1 MYILATVT
9 KWSSGRDSKGH
20 ITAREAADG
29 GRYILLNTNRMSEI
43 HRKGIGTAFYFTENP
58 HDPRDGKSYIEV
70 ENNIRDV
77 VTALNT
83 AYTTAYMTLN
93 VYRDNDTTKPYDQ
106 TYIPSADVAYVEDC
120 NGSTTRCYVNYTDGS
135 GKQKRATCYNRM
147 EPLFGTYLLR
157 DIDHNIYRTETIGT
171 QIWTVQNLRTIHY
184 ANGAVIPEITDDT
197 LWLADVTGAYCWYD
211 NHARYKEIY
220 GALYNWY
227 AVTNAAGL
235 AYFERNHVQEAGW
248 RVPTQ
253 ADYDTL
259 ITTLGGPA
267 VAGGLAKERK
277 LEHWESPNS
286 LATDAYGFMARGAGN
301 RFYNS
306 GDLDVHGFVEE
317 KIFCDWWT
325 SEAFNA
331 AEGYSQYV
339 GYQSASFLDYN
350 EQKYGGIAVRCVKD
364 V

>member
-1 MYILATVT
+1 MYILAAVT
-9 KWSSGRDSKGH
+9 KWVSGKDSNGH
-20 ITAREAADG
+20 ISAREAAEG

-58 HDPRDGKSYIEV
+58 NDSKCGKSYIEV

-93 VYRDNDTTKPYDQ
+93 VYRDNDTNKAYDQ
-106 TYIPSADVAYVEDC
+106 TYIPSADIAYVENC
-120 NGSTTRCYVNYTDGS
+120 NGSTTLCYVNYTDGS
-135 GKQKRATCYNRM
+135 GKQKRALCLNRM

-171 QIWTVQNLRTIHY
+171 QIWTVQNLRTTHY
-184 ANGAVIPEITDDT
+184 ADGSAIPEITDDA

-227 AVTNAAGL
+227 AVANVAGL
-235 AYFERNHVQEAGW
+235 AYFERNHVQEIGW
-248 RVPTQ
+248 RIPTR

-259 ITTLGGPA
+259 ITTLGGTA
-267 VAGGLAKERK
+267 DAGDAAKEMK
-277 LEHWESPNS
+277 IVHWESFPYVS
-286 LATDAYGFMARGAGN
+286 ATDSYGFMARGAGN
-301 RFYNS
+301 RDYD
-306 GDLDVHGFVEE
+306 GVGFVNQ

-325 SEAFNA
+325 SEALDA
-331 AEGYSQYV
+331 DHGYSQYV
-339 GYQSASFLDYN
+339 GYQTSSFLDYSD
-350 EQKYGGIAVRCVKD
+350 EKYGGISVRCVKD